1 MGSRHHARAIGVA
14 SAPATCGELAQG
26 ILDGTPVMATCPIDM
41 FSTATVNLAKGSG
54 RVHGPANSP
63 KATRAVELTL
73 ALMERTDLD
82 ARLDIESCIPRAK
95 GMASSTA
102 DIIAA
107 IAATGAAL
115 ETDISIS
122 RQAEL
127 ALSIEP
133 SDGTMLPGI
142 ALFDY
147 RGGSIARSLGRPPA
161 MRILVLEFEGDLDT
175 ESFNAVNREAELR
188 GQSPLLRDALEMITR
203 GLESGDAR
211 TVGLGAT
218 LSALTYQ
225 AVLPKPQLPVVLSL
239 AQDAGALG
247 VNVAH
252 SGTVIGL
259 LFDEDADRIA
269 WAATE
274 ASKRLP
280 GLTAVHNCRLIGGGV
295 ALPVIP
301 SVAEESKDVLPD
313 RSRNAARQ
321 PQVPINSDRGL

>member
-1 MGSRHHARAIGVA
+1 MSSRQPAVGIGVA

-41 FSTATVNLAKGSG
+41 FSTVTVDLVEGSG
-54 RVHGPANSP
+54 RVHGPANSF
-63 KATRAVELTL
+63 KACRAVELTL
-73 ALMERTDLD
+73 ALMERTDVD
-82 ARLDIESCIPRAK
+82 AQVNIESCIPRKK

-115 ETDISIS
+115 DADITASQ
-122 RQAEL
+122 QAEL

-147 RGGSIARSLGRPPA
+147 KHGSIARSLGCPPD

-188 GQSPLLRDALEMITR
+188 GQSPLLRDALELITE
-203 GLESGDAR
+203 GIESGDAKS
-211 TVGLGAT
+211 VGRGAT

-225 AVLPKPQLPVVLSL
+225 TVLPKPQLPGVLSL
-239 AQDAGALG
+239 AQDAGAVG

-252 SGTVIGL
+252 SGTVMGL
-259 LFDEDADRIA
+259 LFGEDADRIA
-269 WAATE
+269 WAETE

-280 GLTAVHNCRLIGGGV
+280 DLTAVHNCKLIGGGV
-295 ALPVIP
+295 QPPVHP
-301 SVAEESKDVLPD
+301 EPVE
-313 RSRNAARQ
+313 
-321 PQVPINSDRGL
+321 G

>member
-1 MGSRHHARAIGVA
+1 MSSRQRAGGIGVA

-26 ILDGTPVMATCPIDM
+26 ILDGTPVMATCPINM
-41 FSTATVNLAKGSG
+41 FSTVTVDLVKGSG
-54 RVHGPANSP
+54 RVHGSANSR
-63 KATRAVELTL
+63 KACRAVELTL
-73 ALMERTDLD
+73 ALMERTDVD
-82 ARLDIESCIPRAK
+82 ARLNIESCIPRKK

-115 ETDISIS
+115 DTDISVS
-122 RQAEL
+122 QQAEL

-147 RGGSIARSLGRPPA
+147 RHGSIARSLGHPPG

-188 GQSPLLRDALEMITR
+188 GQSPRLRDALELITE
-203 GLESGDAR
+203 GLESCDAEA
-211 TVGLGAT
+211 VGRGAT

-225 AVLPKPQLPVVLSL
+225 AVLPKPQLPTVLSL
-239 AQDAGALG
+239 AQDAGAVG

-259 LFDEDADRIA
+259 LFRDDSDRTA

-280 GLTAVHNCRLIGGGV
+280 NLTAIHNCKLIGGGV
-295 ALPVIP
+295 
-301 SVAEESKDVLPD
+301 
-313 RSRNAARQ
+313 Q
-321 PQVPINSDRGL
+321 QTVPR